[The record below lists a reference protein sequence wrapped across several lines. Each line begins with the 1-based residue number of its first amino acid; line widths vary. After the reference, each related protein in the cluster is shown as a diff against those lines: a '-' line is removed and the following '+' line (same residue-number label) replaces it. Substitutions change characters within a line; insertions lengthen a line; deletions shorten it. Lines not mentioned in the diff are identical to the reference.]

1 MKKEPLSNIEESD
14 RESLNSI
21 ANHGISRR
29 TFVRNAVGFMASLSL
44 SNSFGSKLFSEE
56 RADITIVEGKDP
68 ALQTRAALQGL
79 GGIEH
84 FVHRGDRVVLLP
96 NSVWRY
102 PGAVVNPLIGLE
114 VARLCT
120 EAGARSVRITTHVGM
135 GRWGA
140 DIGKE
145 LEALGCQIK
154 SPIHPKDYITLS
166 VPNARVRKE
175 VTILR
180 DAIEHDVL
188 INIPVFKNH
197 YGARISGCIKN
208 LMGANWDSISFHQ
221 GEAYLQQAIADLAS
235 VILPHLCIVDVT
247 TILMENGPG
256 GPGRTIK
263 PNQVI
268 AGRDMVALDAL
279 CCPLLGLKP
288 NEVGHI
294 RFLDDSGRGQIDLSK
309 KQIKRM
315 AL

>member
-1 MKKEPLSNIEESD
+1 MN
-14 RESLNSI
+14 
-21 ANHGISRR
+21 RR
-29 TFVRNAVGFMASLSL
+29 AFVRNAVGVLTSLSL
-44 SNSFGSKLFSEE
+44 SNAFGPSLFSEE

-68 ALQTRAALQGL
+68 AHQTRAALQGL

-84 FVHRGDRVVLLP
+84 FVHKGDRVVLLP

-102 PGAVVNPLIGLE
+102 PGAIVNPMIGLE
-114 VARLCT
+114 VARLCM
-120 EAGARSVRITTHVGM
+120 EAGAGSVRITTHFGI
-135 GRWGA
+135 GRWGT

-145 LEALGCQIK
+145 LEALGCQIQ
-154 SPIHPKDYITLS
+154 SPIHPRDYITLS
-166 VPNARVRKE
+166 VPNARVRKT

-208 LMGANWDSISFHQ
+208 LMGANWDSVSFHQ

-235 VILPHLCIVDVT
+235 VIQPHLCIVDAT
-247 TILMENGPG
+247 TILAENGPG

-268 AGRDMVALDAL
+268 AGRDMVTLDAL
-279 CCPLLGLKP
+279 CCPLLKLKP
-288 NEVGHI
+288 DDVGHI
-294 RFLDDSGRGQIDLSK
+294 RFLEDSGRGQRDLSK
-309 KQIKRM
+309 KRIKRI